1 MAGRDFSGA
10 SRACQAVFE
19 TELKFQI
26 PKERRA
32 VLARAVATA
41 SARTV
46 RLRARYFDTP
56 DRRLA
61 AAGLA
66 LRLRLEGRHWVQTLK
81 GRGDGLMQRVEHEV
95 AVPGAMRTPPGL
107 DVSRHAGTPAG
118 EALAKALGDEGAAQL
133 QVLFETDVKRVLRLM
148 RHEGAQIEV
157 ALDIGHLRAGQAQAP
172 LSEIEFELKRGPA
185 AGLIALAARWA
196 ERHGLWL
203 DVRTKAERGDRLAR
217 GVEVDKPTGS
227 QAPVLHSRQSPDVA
241 LRAIVGAC
249 LAQILPNASDVAAGV
264 GTPDHLHQTRV
275 GVRRLRSALRE
286 FGDWTAELNSSW
298 EPRLSA
304 LFDVLGAA
312 RDRDVLSAALLP
324 ALRSAGAPMAELPS
338 ATGAAG
344 AAGAALRE
352 ASGLWLSLIDFCN
365 ASEPAPSADDEAEP
379 LRERIRPCL
388 KRLHRQVT
396 GDADRFETLDDALR
410 HRTRKRLKRLRY
422 CVEFVASLYG
432 EKAVKR
438 YLKALRPA
446 QEALGHYNDVIVA
459 EHAFRER
466 LAEDPRAWFA
476 LGWLAG
482 QRMQLLREATQAL
495 MVLSKASRF
504 WTD

>member
-1 MAGRDFSGA
+1 M
-10 SRACQAVFE
+10 FE

-26 PKERRA
+26 PAEHRA
-32 VLARAVATA
+32 ALARAVATA

-61 AAGLA
+61 AAGFA
-66 LRLRLEGRHWVQTLK
+66 LRLRLEDRHWVQTLK

-95 AVPGAMRTPPGL
+95 ALPGALRTPPAL
-107 DVSRHAGTPAG
+107 DLARHAGTPAG
-118 EALAKALGDEGAAQL
+118 DALAKVLGEEGAAQL
-133 QVLFETDVKRVLRLM
+133 GVLFETDVTRTLRLV
-148 RHEGAQIEV
+148 RHEGAQVEV
-157 ALDIGHLRAGQAQAP
+157 ALDIGLLRAGEAQAA
-172 LSEIEFELKRGPA
+172 LSEIEFELKRGPP

-217 GVEVDKPTGS
+217 GVAVDKPTGS
-227 QAPVLHSRQSPDVA
+227 QAPDLRPEQSPDAA
-241 LRAIVGAC
+241 LRAIVAAC

-286 FGDWTAELNSSW
+286 FGDWSPAHDASW
-298 EPRLSA
+298 ETRLSA

-324 ALRSAGAPMAELPS
+324 ALRSAGAPMADLPPES
-338 ATGAAG
+338 GAAD

-352 ASGLWLSLIDFCN
+352 AAPLWLSLVAF
-365 ASEPAPSADDEAEP
+365 AHGQALPPAEGDAP
-379 LRERIRPCL
+379 LLERVRPRL

-396 GDADRFETLDDALR
+396 GDAERFETLDDALR

-422 CVEFVASLYG
+422 CIEFVASLYG

-446 QEALGHYNDVIVA
+446 QEALGHYNDVVVA

-482 QRMQLLREATQAL
+482 QRMQLLREATRAL
-495 MVLSKASRF
+495 TALSKAPRF
-504 WTD
+504 WKE